1 MKFQNEFAHT
11 NNHARTMVGAMTS
24 CIDIRIGI
32 VMKESVA
39 GPIISFVVI
48 QIVRGQGKRER
59 TFKLAR

>member
-1 MKFQNEFAHT
+1 
-11 NNHARTMVGAMTS
+11 MVGAMTS
-24 CIDIRIGI
+24 RIDIRIGI